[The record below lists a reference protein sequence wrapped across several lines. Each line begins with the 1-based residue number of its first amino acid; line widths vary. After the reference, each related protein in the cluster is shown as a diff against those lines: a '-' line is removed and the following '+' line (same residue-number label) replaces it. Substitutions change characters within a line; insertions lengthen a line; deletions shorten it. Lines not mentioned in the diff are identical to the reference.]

1 MNDDKEIETTLPED
15 ESLIDLEDMEDE
27 ELPPPEEE
35 NEAREIN
42 VGNIFAVILIGILIL
57 FLIAFIAV
65 NANSKKKTKTDNSEL
80 DKAGVKTHVNF
91 DLPETN
97 IPPIE
102 DAIEEEVEKENEIE
116 EIINS

>member
-1 MNDDKEIETTLPED
+1 MNDDKEIETTLSED

-57 FLIAFIAV
+57 FLSSTWCCFSPQKQTSI
-65 NANSKKKTKTDNSEL
+65 
-80 DKAGVKTHVNF
+80 
-91 DLPETN
+91 
-97 IPPIE
+97 
-102 DAIEEEVEKENEIE
+102 
-116 EIINS
+116 

>member
-1 MNDDKEIETTLPED
+1 MNDEKKIETTLPED

-65 NANSKKKTKTDNSEL
+65 NANSKKKTKTDNYVFYWS
-80 DKAGVKTHVNF
+80 DNRCCYVSHYWSVSPFG
-91 DLPETN
+91 D
-97 IPPIE
+97 
-102 DAIEEEVEKENEIE
+102 
-116 EIINS
+116 